1 VLSPIL
7 LSVFLDSI
15 ICKLRTSGYGA
26 CIGSHYFGCLLYAD
40 NIMLV
45 SHSVYVMQTMLDIC
59 CKEAVTLD
67 FTFNTKNPLQ
77 LEFVHDTKMI
87 VSHWSYVVYSFSM
100 FSRLS
105 TLE

>member
-1 VLSPIL
+1 MLSPIL

-45 SHSVYVMQTMLDIC
+45 SHSVYVTQTMLDIC
-59 CKEAVTLD
+59 CEEAVTLD

-77 LEFVHDTKMI
+77 LEFVHVTK
-87 VSHWSYVVYSFSM
+87 
-100 FSRLS
+100 RLCLTGLMWCTAS
-105 TLE
+105 VCSAG